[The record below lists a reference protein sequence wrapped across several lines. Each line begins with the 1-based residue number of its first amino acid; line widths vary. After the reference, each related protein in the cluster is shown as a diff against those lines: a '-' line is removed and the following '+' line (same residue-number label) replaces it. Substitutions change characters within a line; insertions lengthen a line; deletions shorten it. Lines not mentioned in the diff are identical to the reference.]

1 MDGTEKKLGVIPHTK
16 NMKGALNSYII
27 SYYVT
32 FPDTV
37 QSKKYILFQLLQSLK
52 WVSELSL

>member
-16 NMKGALNSYII
+16 NMKGALNSYVI

-32 FPDTV
+32 FPDMV
-37 QSKKYILFQLLQSLK
+37 HCKKYTLFQLL
-52 WVSELSL
+52 

>member
-37 QSKKYILFQLLQSLK
+37 QSKKYTLFQLL
-52 WVSELSL
+52 